1 MDDND
6 VRVLV
11 VDDLDDVTESLAL
24 MLTLNGYV
32 ARTANDGASALQV
45 AGEFLPHCILLD
57 VNMPGIDGLE
67 LTRRLRS
74 TYGDDIVLV
83 AVTGGRADEA
93 RVSKTF
99 ELVDHYLAKPIDM
112 DKLETIL
119 PPRVPQDTS
128 YSPRRVEPT
137 DTDETHS

>member
-1 MDDND
+1 MGRLEFVGCLGDALSDND

-11 VDDLDDVTESLAL
+11 VDDLEDAANSLAVVL
-24 MLTLNGYV
+24 SLNGYV
-32 ARTANDGASALQV
+32 SRTAHDGASALQITE
-45 AGEFLPHCILLD
+45 EFLPHCILLD

-74 TYGDDIVLV
+74 GYGDDIVLV
-83 AVTGGRADEA
+83 AVTGGRADEG

-112 DKLETIL
+112 AKLEKIL
-119 PPRVPQDTS
+119 P
-128 YSPRRVEPT
+128 RRQG
-137 DTDETHS
+137 

>member
-1 MDDND
+1 LSEND

-11 VDDLDDVTESLAL
+11 VDDLEDAAESLAIVL
-24 MLTLNGYV
+24 SLNGYV
-32 ARTANDGASALQV
+32 SRTARDGASALRV
-45 AGEFLPHCILLD
+45 TEEFLPHCILLD

-83 AVTGGRADEA
+83 AVTGGRADEG

-112 DKLETIL
+112 KKLEKIL
-119 PPRVPQDTS
+119 P
-128 YSPRRVEPT
+128 RRR
-137 DTDETHS
+137 D